1 MADIVSK
8 LWTLID
14 LQIPLVTTDMET
26 YLLKEGI
33 FTQDDLNKFKEI
45 SKSIKRAYYALQRD
59 PEDAIK
65 TLKKA
70 LEELKTIQPKKPMPP
85 EMKIRFEAIMRA
97 LVEATSSTGPK

>member
-45 SKSIKRAYYALQRD
+45 SKSIKRAYYALQG
-59 PEDAIK
+59 EIQK
-65 TLKKA
+65 TQL
-70 LEELKTIQPKKPMPP
+70 
-85 EMKIRFEAIMRA
+85 RH
-97 LVEATSSTGPK
+97 